1 MRATCQQAKVRAYL
15 RTHDVDASGCDVC
28 DAVGSWTAEARVD
41 DSPFTVPAHVECD
54 ACKGSGV
61 VGIDA
66 EKVREALQ

>member
-1 MRATCQQAKVRAYL
+1 MSATCQQAKVRAYL

-41 DSPFTVPAHVECD
+41 ESPFTVPAHVECE
-54 ACKGSGV
+54 ACEGSGV
-61 VGIDA
+61 VGVDA